1 MFIGKAP
8 LRISFAGGGTDLE
21 EYHEKFIGHTISFTI
36 NRFSWVIA
44 KLRRDQLVQGFSPD
58 FAGHLPP
65 TKISQLSN
73 VQGHEIVIA
82 GLKEMKFKGGVDM
95 YLCSDVEPN
104 SGLGASS
111 SLTSNLVNVILKLQ
125 GQKWDKNRIA
135 IKAYHIGHDILKW
148 GIGKQDEFAAI
159 YGGLNLFTY
168 SKEKVSVKSVK
179 LKRSTINELQN
190 NSLLFKI
197 GKRKHSVNILQ
208 KQIKNI
214 NQSKAG
220 TLESLHRAK
229 ELAIEMYD
237 ALREDDLEEFSDLL
251 NKGWEVKKQYASGI
265 SNSRIEK
272 ISKLVFKQGVK
283 ALKIT
288 GAGGGGHMFL
298 YAENKFHSSIED
310 VMKKVGAYRVPFEY
324 LETGAKVL
332 DINNL

>member
-1 MFIGKAP
+1 MAVP
-8 LRISFAGGGTDLE
+8 RLPCRSA
-21 EYHEKFIGHTISFTI
+21 EYAI
-36 NRFSWVIA
+36 RLYFSVLI
-44 KLRRDQLVQGFSPD
+44 
-58 FAGHLPP
+58 
-65 TKISQLSN
+65 
-73 VQGHEIVIA
+73 
-82 GLKEMKFKGGVDM
+82 
-95 YLCSDVEPN
+95 
-104 SGLGASS
+104 
-111 SLTSNLVNVILKLQ
+111 
-125 GQKWDKNRIA
+125 
-135 IKAYHIGHDILKW
+135 
-148 GIGKQDEFAAI
+148 
-159 YGGLNLFTY
+159 NLFTY

-251 NKGWEVKKQYASGI
+251 NKGWKVKKQYASGI
-265 SNSRIEK
+265 SNPRIEK
-272 ISKLVFKQGVK
+272 ISKLAFKQGAK

-298 YAENKFHSSIED
+298 YADNKFHSSIED